1 MNLNF
6 VLEKDLWKKK
16 YLIEKNQN
24 ALIDE
29 QNHSLSVIISNS
41 KFLYVILFIQKNS
54 TDIDNQLEQAK
65 IRLNNSTKV

>member
-41 KFLYVILFIQKNS
+41 KFFDVILFI
-54 TDIDNQLEQAK
+54 
-65 IRLNNSTKV
+65 